1 METKVLTNLSKSM
14 AILAI
19 SSLTTH
25 AIQAQSLV
33 RGQVT
38 DTKGEPLM
46 GATIKVKNSQEGA
59 ITDLDGKFSF
69 ESKRTLTAK
78 DRLEVKYV
86 GFKTQEIEYSNKAL
100 QVHLEEDAEEINEV
114 VVTALGIKRDE
125 KGLGYAT
132 TKVEGSQI
140 TGTMPANWSSALTG
154 KVAGLSIISSGGPLS
169 TSRISVRGDVSLNA
183 NGNNALVVVDGV
195 PLSSPM
201 TNPGMAYGAGD
212 AAELS
217 VDYGN
222 GFSDLNPEDIE
233 SIQVLKGASA
243 PALYGSRAA
252 NGVIMVTT
260 KSGANAKKGL
270 GVSYSAHVSMDNVM
284 RWPDYQYE
292 FGQGQAKNIGAEGTA
307 YAGQHYYSYGAGP
320 DGTPSTSGTSSAFGP
335 RFEGQMFYQYS
346 PENQGR
352 ADAATPWVAYK
363 DNRKDLFQ
371 TGYTLTNSVALTGK
385 SDRGNLRASITH
397 TKNEWILP
405 NTGFQRVS
413 AMVSA
418 AQQISRALRV
428 NFKTSYTYRKIN
440 NTPALGY
447 NSNSIAY
454 FLIFQNPNVNLDWL
468 RPMWKKGQEG
478 LEQLQPYSS
487 YIGNP
492 FVTLYEAE
500 NPSEKHNVVSTVSAN
515 LKLSSKFDFMIRSG
529 IQLSADQREQHRPIS
544 DVVFRNGFFKK
555 ENVFDYELNS
565 DALLTYHD
573 SYDGGFHL
581 NASVGGN
588 MMQQR
593 YDLLSASVN
602 GLITPGVY
610 KLSNGI
616 SNPNVV
622 NTIRRKALNSLYFT
636 ANLSWQSKLFLD
648 VTGRND
654 WSSTLPIHHNSF
666 FYGGINTSV
675 ILTDMFP
682 SLKNNVID
690 FLKVRAAW
698 GQTGNDAD
706 VYRTL
711 AYYIPDHISSGY
723 GYLDTP
729 LNGALGLTEYNR
741 QPNNNLKPEKTSEWE
756 LGLTAN
762 FLSNRIGID
771 FAYYDKLTKNQ
782 IIAADVAP
790 ETRYTS
796 AVRNVGEISN
806 KGIEIALNLTPIRT
820 KEVEWDL
827 GVTFSKNW
835 SKVNKLW
842 NEGDK
847 PVTEYV
853 LKTAYSAN
861 FVAKVGEPLG
871 IFQVPALA
879 TVQDENSPY
888 YGKVIVD
895 ANGIPTTSNSEMKTI
910 GSSAPDFNM
919 GFNTRVSYKG
929 FTLSAVADWRKGGY
943 MYSYTAQLMH
953 FVGNTTRSLFN
964 NREPFVVPN
973 SVIALKDGG
982 YAENNRPVTS
992 DNMSSYYSD
1001 SYSDSQFENFI
1012 IPKGYVKLRELVL
1025 SYSFPK
1031 AWISKLGIQQLDLS
1045 LIGRNL
1051 FMWTPKANN
1060 YVDPETTTFGNDIA
1074 SELGEFAALPSTRN
1088 IGGGIKV
1095 VF

>member
-1 METKVLTNLSKSM
+1 MKRKLMFFMTFLFIGIGLATAQTSKVTGLVTSEEDGQPVVGASVLVNG
-14 AILAI
+14 
-19 SSLTTH
+19 TT
-25 AIQAQSLV
+25 L
-33 RGQVT
+33 GT
-38 DTKGEPLM
+38 
-46 GATIKVKNSQEGA
+46 
-59 ITDLDGKFSF
+59 ITDIDGKFTISNVPSS
-69 ESKRTLTAK
+69 SKTL
-78 DRLEVKYV
+78 RVSYV
-86 GFKTQEIEYSNKAL
+86 GMLPQEVTIKEGILKIVLRSDAKAL
-100 QVHLEEDAEEINEV
+100 DEV
-114 VVTALGIKRDE
+114 VVTALGIKRSE
-125 KGLGYAT
+125 KILGYAAST
-132 TKVEGSQI
+132 VKNDDLVAAKSGSV
-140 TGTMPANWSSALTG
+140 MS
-154 KVAGLSIISSGGPLS
+154 GLSGKIAGVNISSSGTAGS
-169 TSRISVRGDVSLNA
+169 SQKVIVRGYSSFSSNQPLYVIDSVPMSNNTSLSN
-183 NGNNALVVVDGV
+183 DQ
-195 PLSSPM
+195 
-201 TNPGMAYGAGD
+201 
-212 AAELS
+212 
-217 VDYGN
+217 GN
-222 GFSDLNPEDIE
+222 GVIAASDAIDFGNGANDINPDDVE
-233 SIQVLKGASA
+233 SVTVLKGASA
-243 PALYGSRAA
+243 TALYGSRAA
-252 NGVIMVTT
+252 NGVVMITT
-260 KSGANAKKGL
+260 KRAKQEKL
-270 GVSYSAHVSMDNVM
+270 TVSYDGSFMASNVL
-284 RWPDYQYE
+284 RVPQEQDK
-292 FGQGQAKNIGAEGTA
+292 FGQGWGTWNRGENGSWGPALDGRLNEWGSSKLTTPMKKHYSFVKDNLRNFYTTGFEMNNNISVRTGNEKMGLML
-307 YAGQHYYSYGAGP
+307 SYGN
-320 DGTPSTSGTSSAFGP
+320 TSSNGVLP
-335 RFEGQMFYQYS
+335 
-346 PENQGR
+346 NN
-352 ADAATPWVAYK
+352 ADKYER
-363 DNRKDLFQ
+363 N
-371 TGYTLTNSVALTGK
+371 TLSF
-385 SDRGNLRASITH
+385 RGNMKFGKFAADASITYIRKDM
-397 TKNEWILP
+397 TK
-405 NTGFQRVS
+405 
-413 AMVSA
+413 A
-418 AQQISRALRV
+418 AAGQGNAGATMQQELIQHPVDIDYSVMKDFNDERF
-428 NFKTSYTYRKIN
+428 NGDNYYTWY
-440 NTPALGY
+440 A
-447 NSNSIAY
+447 
-454 FLIFQNPNVNLDWL
+454 QNPYWVLANNKNNYQDDRIYGKLELSYEVIPGLKAVGRLGGDFTNARQKLRTAKLTYADNSYSSIGGKSEEKGTYTERTDNYDQIDATLFLSANYNIGTDITLGGTAGWNLNQRKSSYLKSFLEGLFMEGWYNLQNGTDKPVSTNYSDLRRTIGAFAQVEFGYKNFWFVNL
-468 RPMWKKGQEG
+468 
-478 LEQLQPYSS
+478 S
-487 YIGNP
+487 
-492 FVTLYEAE
+492 
-500 NPSEKHNVVSTVSAN
+500 
-515 LKLSSKFDFMIRSG
+515 
-529 IQLSADQREQHRPIS
+529 
-544 DVVFRNGFFKK
+544 
-555 ENVFDYELNS
+555 
-565 DALLTYHD
+565 
-573 SYDGGFHL
+573 
-581 NASVGGN
+581 
-588 MMQQR
+588 
-593 YDLLSASVN
+593 
-602 GLITPGVY
+602 
-610 KLSNGI
+610 
-616 SNPNVV
+616 
-622 NTIRRKALNSLYFT
+622 
-636 ANLSWQSKLFLD
+636 
-648 VTGRND
+648 GRND
-654 WSSTLPIHHNSF
+654 WSSTLPIRHNSF

>member
-1 METKVLTNLSKSM
+1 M
-14 AILAI
+14 
-19 SSLTTH
+19 
-25 AIQAQSLV
+25 
-33 RGQVT
+33 
-38 DTKGEPLM
+38 
-46 GATIKVKNSQEGA
+46 
-59 ITDLDGKFSF
+59 
-69 ESKRTLTAK
+69 
-78 DRLEVKYV
+78 
-86 GFKTQEIEYSNKAL
+86 
-100 QVHLEEDAEEINEV
+100 
-114 VVTALGIKRDE
+114 
-125 KGLGYAT
+125 
-132 TKVEGSQI
+132 
-140 TGTMPANWSSALTG
+140 
-154 KVAGLSIISSGGPLS
+154 
-169 TSRISVRGDVSLNA
+169 
-183 NGNNALVVVDGV
+183 
-195 PLSSPM
+195 
-201 TNPGMAYGAGD
+201 
-212 AAELS
+212 
-217 VDYGN
+217 
-222 GFSDLNPEDIE
+222 
-233 SIQVLKGASA
+233 
-243 PALYGSRAA
+243 
-252 NGVIMVTT
+252 
-260 KSGANAKKGL
+260 
-270 GVSYSAHVSMDNVM
+270 
-284 RWPDYQYE
+284 
-292 FGQGQAKNIGAEGTA
+292 
-307 YAGQHYYSYGAGP
+307 
-320 DGTPSTSGTSSAFGP
+320 
-335 RFEGQMFYQYS
+335 
-346 PENQGR
+346 
-352 ADAATPWVAYK
+352 
-363 DNRKDLFQ
+363 
-371 TGYTLTNSVALTGK
+371 
-385 SDRGNLRASITH
+385 
-397 TKNEWILP
+397 
-405 NTGFQRVS
+405 
-413 AMVSA
+413 
-418 AQQISRALRV
+418 
-428 NFKTSYTYRKIN
+428 
-440 NTPALGY
+440 
-447 NSNSIAY
+447 
-454 FLIFQNPNVNLDWL
+454 
-468 RPMWKKGQEG
+468 
-478 LEQLQPYSS
+478 
-487 YIGNP
+487 
-492 FVTLYEAE
+492 
-500 NPSEKHNVVSTVSAN
+500 
-515 LKLSSKFDFMIRSG
+515 
-529 IQLSADQREQHRPIS
+529 
-544 DVVFRNGFFKK
+544 
-555 ENVFDYELNS
+555 
-565 DALLTYHD
+565 
-573 SYDGGFHL
+573 
-581 NASVGGN
+581 
-588 MMQQR
+588 
-593 YDLLSASVN
+593 
-602 GLITPGVY
+602 
-610 KLSNGI
+610 
-616 SNPNVV
+616 
-622 NTIRRKALNSLYFT
+622 
-636 ANLSWQSKLFLD
+636 
-648 VTGRND
+648 
-654 WSSTLPIHHNSF
+654 
-666 FYGGINTSV
+666 
-675 ILTDMFP
+675 
-682 SLKNNVID
+682 ID